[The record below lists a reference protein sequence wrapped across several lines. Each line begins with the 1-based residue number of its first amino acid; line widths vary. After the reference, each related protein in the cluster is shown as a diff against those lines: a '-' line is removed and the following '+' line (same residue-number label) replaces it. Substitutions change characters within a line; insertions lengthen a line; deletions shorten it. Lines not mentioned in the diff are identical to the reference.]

1 MNPYMAYPQ
10 LAHSDAQSAP
20 KLPGLSAHPKLHDEF
35 GKELTEFFSEFGEVR
50 KISKF
55 MSNGAAGFV
64 LVCFACTSAA
74 MNAANST
81 GCSMFGFCAVR
92 VNLNEMN
99 LLI

>member
-20 KLPGLSAHPKLHDEF
+20 KLPILSAQPKSHDEF
-35 GKELTEFFSEFGEVR
+35 GKMLNEHFSEFGEVR

-55 MSNGAAGFV
+55 MSNGEACFV
-64 LVCFACTSAA
+64 LVSFACTSAA
-74 MNAANST
+74 MNAANLT

-92 VNLNEMN
+92 VNLNEMH